1 MQSDDGHV
9 LLTSLLLGLHQTGG
23 PVEANDQAAGDF
35 RVQCARMAGFFH
47 SEDLLDPSDDF
58 VGRGIGR
65 LIKVDD
71 TVFEVFRERS
81 TDRGG
86 GHWNRGVMRSSN
98 IQLVII
104 LQ

>member
-1 MQSDDGHV
+1 M
-9 LLTSLLLGLHQTGG
+9 
-23 PVEANDQAAGDF
+23 NYKF
-35 RVQCARMAGFFH
+35 Y

-58 VGRGIGR
+58 VGRRVRR

-81 TDRGG
+81 TDRGR

-104 LQ
+104 LNKARTFSSKGQSAAW